1 MQSILSDIYGYFLLE
16 EINMTSI
23 TSVQIRKE
31 VAEILSRTEYLKERF
46 EITRNGKPVA
56 ALVPIEDMRL
66 LEELEDKLDGLLA
79 REGTREYL
87 SGKAGTIT
95 IDELKQH
102 LGLE

>member
-1 MQSILSDIYGYFLLE
+1 
-16 EINMTSI
+16 MTSI

-79 REGTREYL
+79 REGVKDYL
-87 SGKAGTIT
+87 SGRAETISL
-95 IDELKQH
+95 DELQQH